1 MYDGLALGA
10 RHGPGGTAPASSKM
24 RAAGALDEDFGASS
38 AGLVRINA
46 SARPRVVCGQPNK
59 GVERSELRRHP
70 TPLSLL
76 QK

>member
-46 SARPRVVCGQPNK
+46 SA
-59 GVERSELRRHP
+59 
-70 TPLSLL
+70 
-76 QK
+76 